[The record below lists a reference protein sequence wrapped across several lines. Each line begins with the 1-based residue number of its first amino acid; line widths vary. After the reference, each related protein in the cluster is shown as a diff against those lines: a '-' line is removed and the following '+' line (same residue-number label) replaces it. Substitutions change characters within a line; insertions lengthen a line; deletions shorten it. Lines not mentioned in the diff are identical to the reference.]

1 MKILNAS
8 QIKLADAFT
17 IENEPIASIDLMERA
32 SKACYDWIKRILDKN
47 THIKVFCG
55 MGNNGGDGLA
65 IARMLIHS
73 GFNVEVYKVFHKDAA
88 TEDFVINEKRLEKI
102 RGFVMHEIRTKD
114 DFPSLCMKDFIID
127 ALIGTGINSHLEG
140 LLAEVVKFINTTKSK
155 VISID
160 MPSGLFSEDN
170 SANNPDNIIKANHTL
185 SFQNPKLS
193 FFFSENEVYTGAWH
207 ILDIGLNKSFI
218 NSLDTR
224 YHFIQKEL
232 IKTLYNRRNVFAHK
246 GNFGHALLIAGS
258 KGKSGAAFLSSK
270 AALKSGIGLITAYIP
285 EACYIPFQ
293 SALPEA
299 MCLTDENEDF
309 ITSLP
314 DISSFSVVGIGPGI
328 GIEKQ
333 TQNVLKLL
341 IQNSPKPLVIDAD
354 AINILANNHTWFSF
368 LPKQSIITPHPGEMD
383 RIAGKSNSSFER
395 LNKALELSFK
405 YGIFVIL
412 KGAFTAIVCP
422 DKSVYF
428 NSSGNAGMATAG
440 SGDVLTGMVIS
451 WLAQG
456 YSPLKSCLLA
466 VYLHGLSGDLS
477 SKNTSMESVI
487 SGDIIENI
495 GKAIGKTLY

>member
-47 THIKVFCG
+47 TEVKVFCG

-73 GFNVEVYKVFHKDAA
+73 GFKVEVYKVFHKDLA
-88 TEDFVINEKRLEKI
+88 TEDFIINEKRLKKT
-102 RGFVMHEIRTKD
+102 RGFVMHEIRSKD
-114 DFPSLCMKDFIID
+114 DFPSLCMKDFVID
-127 ALIGTGINSHLEG
+127 ALIGTGLSSPLEG
-140 LLAEVVKFINTTKSK
+140 LLSELVKFINTAKSN

-170 SANNPDNIIKANHTL
+170 ASNNPDHIIRANHTL

-193 FFFSENEVYTGAWH
+193 FFFPENELYTGFWH
-207 ILDIGLNKSFI
+207 ILDIGLNKAFI

-224 YHFIQKEL
+224 YYFVQKEL
-232 IKTLYNRRNVFAHK
+232 IKTLYNARKVFAHK

-299 MCLTDENEDF
+299 MCLTDENEDY
-309 ITSLP
+309 ITSMP
-314 DISSFSVVGIGPGI
+314 EISNFSVVGIGPGL
-328 GIEKQ
+328 GTEKQ

-354 AINILANNHTWFSF
+354 AINILAENPTWFSF
-368 LPKQSIITPHPGEMD
+368 LSKESIITPHPGEMD
-383 RIAGKSNSSFER
+383 RIVGKSNSGFER
-395 LNKALELSFK
+395 LNKAIELSFK
-405 YGIFVIL
+405 YGIFIIL
-412 KGAFTAIVCP
+412 KGAYTAIVCP

-440 SGDVLTGMVIS
+440 SGDVLTGMVLS

-456 YSPLKSCLLA
+456 YSPLKSCLFA
-466 VYLHGLSGDLS
+466 VYLHGLAGDIC

-487 SGDIIENI
+487 AGDIIENI
-495 GKAIGKTLY
+495 GKAIRKTFY